1 MTVSH
6 DTPGRAV
13 TARLRGVHKSYGPVR
28 VLDLPELDLYAGQ
41 VVGVVGEN
49 GAGKST
55 LMGTLAGSVHR
66 DGGEIEIGGRA
77 LAAGSTH
84 AAQELGVA
92 LVSQEFPLVGQ
103 LSVAEN
109 LLLGRRPRKSIR
121 KVLVDRRAL
130 HAEAAAMLEEIGLSP
145 AAIPV
150 KRQVRLLPVPTRQ
163 LIEIAK
169 GWGREP
175 KLLILDEPT
184 SSLGPVEAALVLGLA
199 RRLAAQ
205 GGTVLFIGHRLDE
218 VRAVSD
224 RIIVLRNGRLVADL
238 DRAEATE
245 DRLIREMVGGEIA
258 HSEPRQPGQDPQVL
272 LTLHGL
278 TAEGLGPVD
287 LELRSGEILG
297 VAGLMG
303 SGRSRL
309 IHTVA
314 GSQRAT
320 GGRMVLAGED
330 YAPTSPGAGTAAG
343 IALIP
348 EDRKEQSLVL
358 FAPITA
364 NVTVGILERISARGV
379 LRPRRQRAE
388 AERIAANVNL
398 RMQSVDQPI
407 GSLSGGNQQRAI
419 FGRAFAT
426 EPRLLLLDEPTR
438 GVDVGAKAEIYD
450 LIDRAADQGM
460 AVLVASSELEELL
473 RICGR
478 IAVMNHGRVALVLGR
493 DEATKERIMTAAAGT
508 AMPGTAELAA
518 AAETIAADGAV
529 SSETALSLGS
539 TPSAETTAAGE
550 GTENTGGETK
560 PPVTNG
566 APA

>member
-1 MTVSH
+1 MTLESPATSG
-6 DTPGRAV
+6 TPSRAV
-13 TARLRGVHKSYGPVR
+13 LARLRGVHKSYGPVR

-66 DGGEIEIGGRA
+66 DGGEIEIDGKA
-77 LAAGSTH
+77 LVPGSTH

-109 LLLGRRPRKSIR
+109 LLLGRRPRESRR
-121 KVLVDRRAL
+121 KVLVDRKAQRD
-130 HAEAAAMLEEIGLSP
+130 EAAAMLSEIGLPPGS
-145 AAIPV
+145 V
-150 KRQVRLLPVPTRQ
+150 NVNRQVRTLPVPTRQ

-199 RRLAAQ
+199 RRLAKS

-218 VRAVSD
+218 VAEVSD
-224 RIIVLRNGRLVADL
+224 RIIVLRNGKLVADL
-238 DRAEATE
+238 DRDEVTE

-258 HSEPRQPGQDPQVL
+258 HAKPKAADPNSPVL
-272 LTLHGL
+272 LRLRGL
-278 TAEGLGPVD
+278 TADGLGPVD
-287 LELRSGEILG
+287 LEVRAGEIMG

-314 GSQRAT
+314 GAQPST
-320 GGRMVLAGED
+320 GGTIELGGEPYKPHGVGD
-330 YAPTSPGAGTAAG
+330 GAAAG

-358 FAPITA
+358 FASIKD
-364 NVTVGILERISARGV
+364 NVTVGILRKISSRGI
-379 LRPRRQRAE
+379 LGPKRRRQE
-388 AERIAANVNL
+388 GQRIAESVNV
-398 RMQSVDQPI
+398 RMQSVEQPI

-419 FGRAFAT
+419 FGRAFASD
-426 EPRLLLLDEPTR
+426 PRLLLLDEPTR
-438 GVDVGAKAEIYD
+438 GVDVGAKAEIYE
-450 LIDRAADQGM
+450 LIDRAAEQGM
-460 AVLVASSELEELL
+460 AVLAASSELEELL
-473 RICGR
+473 WICNR
-478 IAVMNHGRVALVLGR
+478 IAVMNHGRVVEVIDR
-493 DEATKERIMTAAAGT
+493 QQATKEAIMTAAAGS
-508 AMPGTAELAA
+508 ARAENGT
-518 AAETIAADGAV
+518 GAV
-529 SSETALSLGS
+529 R
-539 TPSAETTAAGE
+539 
-550 GTENTGGETK
+550 
-560 PPVTNG
+560 PPAQNG
-566 APA
+566 AVA